1 MDLFNSL
8 LNLVVP
14 PASLVMLA
22 FAWSSLSFFHV
33 CQWVY
38 QSLYSEDMDD
48 RVVLITGAS
57 SGIGEGNIYPTFVS
71 FPYLGQSNGRIVVN
85 ASVSSW
91 LPMPRMSIYAVP
103 ISEGYVEE
111 FARSIVSGA
120 CRGDAY
126 VKFPSWYD
134 IFYFTGFLLLM
145 SLIGRFTFSFQL

>member
-57 SGIGEGNIYPTFVS
+57 SGIGEQIAYECAKRGAKLVQGNIYPTFVF

-120 CRGDAY
+120 CRGNAY
-126 VKFPSWYD
+126 VKFPSW
-134 IFYFTGFLLLM
+134 
-145 SLIGRFTFSFQL
+145 